1 MLNISFTPG
10 GKKVSLVD
18 NESFTNH
25 GDFRIEL
32 GSFLNKVSKTSF
44 KGSTGGHLFATDY
57 LDIGAAL
64 VPANQLQQVVDQHP
78 VIKSVLSSIQLEE
91 LSNRIDSVSAH
102 SRVRVTTSQL
112 QQIANMLGMVC

>member
-1 MLNISFTPG
+1 MLNISFKPG

-25 GDFRIEL
+25 GDFKIEL
-32 GSFLNKVSKTSF
+32 ASFLNKVAKSSA
-44 KGSTGGHLFATDY
+44 KGSTGGRLFATGY

-64 VPANQLQQVVDQHP
+64 VPANQLQHVVGQYP
-78 VIKSVLSSIQLEE
+78 AIKSVLSSIQLEE
-91 LSNRIDSVSAH
+91 LSNSSDSVSAH
-102 SRVRVTTSQL
+102 NRVRVTTSQL